1 MSVERTRQVM
11 TEYLDALVARGD
23 YARYFSDDVV
33 FRVMGTAEQARGREA
48 VEQFIRTL
56 HEVAF
61 DANPKAVRL
70 LVENGHAALEAEFIG
85 THVAEFAG
93 VVPSGNEV
101 NLPYSVF
108 YTVQDDK
115 ITELRAYLA
124 LDLLVRQLN
133 SAPEMGRTTP

>member
-1 MSVERTRQVM
+1 MSVERTREVM
-11 TEYLDALVARGD
+11 TEYLDALVNRGD

-33 FRVMGTAEQARGREA
+33 FRVMGTPEQARGREG
-48 VEQFIRTL
+48 VEQFIRYL

-61 DANPKAVRL
+61 DAHPKIVRL
-70 LVENGHAALEAEFIG
+70 VVEDGEAALEAEFIG

-108 YTVQDDK
+108 YTLQDDK
-115 ITELRAYLA
+115 ITELRGYLA
-124 LDLLVRQLN
+124 LDLLVRQL
-133 SAPEMGRTTP
+133 SPTPEMGRTTP